1 MEPGKKE
8 IPMNAKNPVNR
19 IGASLL
25 ITLAIIGLTY
35 LLLPNGRSVGAAP
48 QPPQSLTSNNTLAAS
63 VPADQTRART
73 ALGQLPLSFEMNRG
87 QSDSEVQFASRGAGY
102 KAFFTQSETVF
113 VLRKPSAQ
121 SASQISANE
130 RSAIEQI
137 DSLPREQRSVA
148 LKQLRREQA
157 AQHAASRAVVRMSF
171 VEGNTAAPVTGLD
184 ELPGKINYF
193 RGNNQAKWVTDV

>member
-1 MEPGKKE
+1 MNKKK
-8 IPMNAKNPVNR
+8 AVRKV
-19 IGASLL
+19 GASF
-25 ITLAIIGLTY
+25 IFTLALIGLTY
-35 LLLPNGRSVGAAP
+35 LLLPNGDSIGARPTMP
-48 QPPQSLTSNNTLAAS
+48 QAVSSTTAMTAA
-63 VPADQTRART
+63 VRADQKRARM

-87 QSDSEVQFASRGAGY
+87 QFPPEVQFASRGAGY

-157 AQHAASRAVVRMSF
+157 AQHAASRAVVRMSI
-171 VEGNTAAPVTGLD
+171 VAGNTTAPVTGVD
-184 ELPGKINYF
+184 ELPEKI
-193 RGNNQAKWVTDV
+193 